1 MNAYTIVSLRLAS
14 PLASLAVQLQ
24 SSSHYVVGGF
34 LQLGACRI
42 DDGTTCRSEYVA
54 DELTSGCGFDDNVVD
69 SAAFHLAHY
78 LSLEIV
84 AHSIAVRVSKKR
96 PLLT

>member
-1 MNAYTIVSLRLAS
+1 M
-14 PLASLAVQLQ
+14 
-24 SSSHYVVGGF
+24 GG
-34 LQLGACRI
+34 CRI

-69 SAAFHLAHY
+69 SAAFRLVHY
-78 LSLEIV
+78 LSWEIV
-84 AHSIAVRVSKKR
+84 AHSIAVRVSKKC